1 MSIFSQRLSSFFTLS
16 VACLVT
22 PYRTFVHSAWIV
34 ALRCMT
40 RQKSCGSD
48 SIEKHH
54 HISTILVLSK
64 ALCPW
69 YRPSPEWMDPAS
81 SLPRTTQ
88 SVMFLLAAVVTVG
101 VVQCVQYAPSR
112 IVPMKWMVPYVNV
125 NSGKRHRFL
134 FSLDEGKERKQEL
147 CSPARERGWYGTDD
161 NHRCMSPTLL
171 ERPSSYSRT
180 FY

>member
-1 MSIFSQRLSSFFTLS
+1 MLQTIASDVSTSIFSNRMSSFFIHP

-22 PYRTFVHSAWIV
+22 PYRTFVRSAWIV

-64 ALCPW
+64 ALRPW
-69 YRPSPEWMDPAS
+69 YRPSPEWMDQAS

-101 VVQCVQYAPSR
+101 VVQCVRHSR

-125 NSGKRHRFL
+125 NSGNRHRFIL
-134 FSLDEGKERKQEL
+134 PLDEGKERKQRN
-147 CSPARERGWYGTDD
+147 CVRQREKEAGTVPMTTIVVCLQ
-161 NHRCMSPTLL
+161 RS
-171 ERPSSYSRT
+171 
-180 FY
+180 